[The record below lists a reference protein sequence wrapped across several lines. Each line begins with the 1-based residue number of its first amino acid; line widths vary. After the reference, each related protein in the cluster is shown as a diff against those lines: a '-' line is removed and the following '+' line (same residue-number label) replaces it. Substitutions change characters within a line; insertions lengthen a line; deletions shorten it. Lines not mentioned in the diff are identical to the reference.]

1 MKWSFASVGL
11 IVFGLIGVT
20 IIILFQELTTNNE
33 NDYYLLKEVT
43 EAAMIDAIDIPYYRE
58 TGNLKIV
65 REKFVENF
73 IRRYAESTIFATNEY
88 NIYFYE
94 IMETPPKVSIII
106 NTGIGSFTIAG
117 DSDEYNIQN
126 KLDAILEY
134 TGNIEI
140 PSATNSN
147 YDNSS
152 LTQLNSDNP
161 YITKTL
167 TKTYYII
174 DSVKKE
180 KDASFGFT
188 HSLRV
193 PMELNAPNI
202 KNIQIYN
209 VKTVTEV
216 AEQSEL
222 NEALLQRELS
232 FYNIEDGTLLSS
244 KDETKTNYMQL
255 ISEYET
261 NISKVEKLEFYN
273 CGINTSEYNCNETN
287 KYFTSGIIKTES
299 TNKDKV
305 IAKYEVTWSY
315 KEYEFIES

>member
-94 IMETPPKVSIII
+94 IMETPPKVSIVI

-117 DSDEYNIQN
+117 DSDDYNIQN

-134 TGNIEI
+134 TGKN
-140 PSATNSN
+140 TNVDVTDV
-147 YDNSS
+147 YY
-152 LTQLNSDNP
+152 DNP
-161 YITKTL
+161 YISKTK
-167 TKTYYII
+167 TKTYYIMTAG
-174 DSVKKE
+174 SNNN
-180 KDASFGFT
+180 FGFT
-188 HSLRV
+188 HSLKL
-193 PMELNAPNI
+193 PSELIAPNI
-202 KNIQIYN
+202 KEVEIDK
-209 VKTVTEV
+209 VVFAGKVTE
-216 AEQSEL
+216 QYEL

-232 FYNIEDGTLLSS
+232 FYNTSDGSNL
-244 KDETKTNYMQL
+244 KDTNYMQS

-261 NISKVEKLEFYN
+261 DVNSIINLESYN

-287 KYFTSGIIKTES
+287 RYFVSGKLNTAN
-299 TNKDKV
+299 TNKEKA